1 MIHIKQ
7 FIDKVSHLESRMNK
21 DLIMPI
27 TDARA
32 LRDEISRLLT
42 DLHDLKSKKES
53 KEEVIKVEITGGKFK

>member
-7 FIDKVSHLESRMNK
+7 FIDRVSHLESRMNK
-21 DLIMPI
+21 DLVMPI

-42 DLHDLKSKKES
+42 DLHDLKSKKEN